1 MTGSERSGAKRL
13 LTQSEAV
20 WRTCKAQSEAVYG
33 SFHYYLFPF
42 QRLELSNVR
51 GKGLKK
57 EAKQQRNDLFPIV
70 NKALSSKQE
79 LGNMSI
85 YSSQGWQSYGESTGS
100 VPSLGAWRACGV
112 GRQGL
117 SQEELARIFQE
128 KRVF

>member
-1 MTGSERSGAKRL
+1 MTGSERSGGKRL

-57 EAKQQRNDLFPIV
+57 EAKQL
-70 NKALSSKQE
+70 
-79 LGNMSI
+79 
-85 YSSQGWQSYGESTGS
+85 
-100 VPSLGAWRACGV
+100 
-112 GRQGL
+112 
-117 SQEELARIFQE
+117 
-128 KRVF
+128 